1 MKAKNENGIIKVYV
15 NLPTAYGNVLNGYEL
30 MTEKH
35 EADGFFDVFVPE
47 LQANEKKGAIYF
59 DENINAF
66 TYPIEIIPPLTQAE
80 IDAKIENRKTNLILK
95 YEADTDELIKS
106 IVGERSNEYE
116 IAEQEAII
124 FKQAGYPDND
134 VPASISSDAI
144 ANGYSNT
151 IACDIILDMANN
163 WRSVQMALRSNRLLA
178 KANTKNATTNEE
190 LDVAEQ
196 TWDGFLS
203 YIKQQI
209 T

>member
-1 MKAKNENGIIKVYV
+1 MKAKNENGTIKEYPKM
-15 NLPTAYGNVLNGYEL
+15 PTRYGNVLNGYEL

-59 DENINAF
+59 DENLNCF

-95 YEADTDELIKS
+95 YESDTDELIKS

-151 IACDIILDMANN
+151 IACDIILDMATN
-163 WRSVQMALRSNRLLA
+163 WRSVQTALRSNRLLA
-178 KANTKNATTNEE
+178 KANTKNAITNEE
-190 LDVAEQ
+190 LDMAEQ
-196 TWDGFLS
+196 TWDGFLA

>member
-1 MKAKNENGIIKVYV
+1 MKAKNENGTIKVYP

-30 MTEKH
+30 MTDKH
-35 EADGFFDVFVPE
+35 EADGFFDVFVPD
-47 LQANEKKGAIYF
+47 LQANEKKGIIYF
-59 DENINAF
+59 DTQINAF
-66 TYPIEIIPPLTQAE
+66 TYPIEIIPPPTQAE